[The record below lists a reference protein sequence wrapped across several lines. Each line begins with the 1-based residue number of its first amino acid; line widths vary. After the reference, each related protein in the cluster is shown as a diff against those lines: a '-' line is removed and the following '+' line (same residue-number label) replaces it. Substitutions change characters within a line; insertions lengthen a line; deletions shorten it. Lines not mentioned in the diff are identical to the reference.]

1 MHELNGM
8 GELKILEEIQS
19 KAATALYFKGE
30 RCSVCSVLEPKIK
43 ALLEIEFP
51 KFTFIS
57 VPENEGNNELTAQLR
72 VFNVPTLILFL
83 EGKEFLRTGKNT
95 SIMELAK
102 QIRRPYDIC
111 FS

>member
-43 ALLEIEFP
+43 ALLHTEGIERHFY
-51 KFTFIS
+51 
-57 VPENEGNNELTAQLR
+57 L
-72 VFNVPTLILFL
+72 
-83 EGKEFLRTGKNT
+83 GKN
-95 SIMELAK
+95 L
-102 QIRRPYDIC
+102 P
-111 FS
+111 

>member
-1 MHELNGM
+1 MSELN
-8 GELKILEEIQS
+8 ILEEIQS
-19 KAATALYFKGE
+19 KTATALYFKGD

-43 ALLEIEFP
+43 ALLEIEFS
-51 KFTFIS
+51 KFSFIS

-72 VFNVPTLILFL
+72 VFNVPTLVLFL

-111 FS
+111 FA

>member
-1 MHELNGM
+1 V
-8 GELKILEEIQS
+8 
-19 KAATALYFKGE
+19 YFKGE

-43 ALLEIEFP
+43 TLLASKFP

-57 VPENEGNNELTAQLR
+57 IPESEAQSELRAQLR
-72 VFNVPTLILFL
+72 VFNVPTLVLFL

-95 SIMELAK
+95 SVMELAQ
-102 QIRRPYDIC
+102 QIERPYQIC

>member
-1 MHELNGM
+1 MSKLN
-8 GELKILEEIQS
+8 ILEEIQIQ
-19 KAATALYFKGE
+19 AATAVYFKGE

-43 ALLEIEFP
+43 ALLESEFP

-57 VPENEGNNELTAQLR
+57 VPESEAQNELSAQLR
-72 VFNVPTLILFL
+72 VFNVPTLVLFL

-95 SIMELAK
+95 SIIELAQ
-102 QIRRPYDIC
+102 QIERPYNIC

>member
-1 MHELNGM
+1 MSKLN
-8 GELKILEEIQS
+8 ILEEIQIQ
-19 KAATALYFKGE
+19 AATAVYFKGE

-43 ALLEIEFP
+43 ALLTSEFP

-57 VPENEGNNELTAQLR
+57 VPESEAQNELRAQLR
-72 VFNVPTLILFL
+72 VFNVPTLVLFL

-95 SIMELAK
+95 SILELAQ
-102 QIRRPYDIC
+102 QIERPYHIC

>member
-1 MHELNGM
+1 MSKLN
-8 GELKILEEIQS
+8 ILEEIQIQ
-19 KAATALYFKGE
+19 AATAVYFKGE

-43 ALLEIEFP
+43 ALLESEFP

-57 VPENEGNNELTAQLR
+57 VPESEAQNELSAQLR
-72 VFNVPTLILFL
+72 VFNVPTLVLFL

-95 SIMELAK
+95 SIIELAQ
-102 QIRRPYDIC
+102 QIERPYHIC

>member
-1 MHELNGM
+1 MSDLH
-8 GELKILEEIQS
+8 ILEEIQS
-19 KAATALYFKGE
+19 QTATTVYFKGE

-43 ALLEIEFP
+43 TLLASEFP

-57 VPENEGNNELTAQLR
+57 IPESEAQSELRAQLR
-72 VFNVPTLILFL
+72 VFNVPTLVLFL

-95 SIMELAK
+95 SIMELAQ
-102 QIRRPYDIC
+102 QIERPYQIC

>member
-1 MHELNGM
+1 MSKLN
-8 GELKILEEIQS
+8 ILEEIQIQ
-19 KAATALYFKGE
+19 AATAVYFKGE

-43 ALLEIEFP
+43 ALLTSAFP

-57 VPENEGNNELTAQLR
+57 VPESEAQNELRAQLR
-72 VFNVPTLILFL
+72 VFNVPTLVLFL

-95 SIMELAK
+95 SIIELAQ
-102 QIRRPYDIC
+102 QIERPYHIC

>member
-1 MHELNGM
+1 MN
-8 GELKILEEIQS
+8 ELKILEEIQS
-19 KAATALYFKGE
+19 NAATAVYFKGD

-43 ALLEIEFP
+43 ALLETEFP

-57 VPENEGNNELTAQLR
+57 IPESEGNNELAAPLR

-95 SIMELAK
+95 SIIELAN
-102 QIRRPYDIC
+102 QIQRPYNIC

>member
-1 MHELNGM
+1 MSELN
-8 GELKILEEIQS
+8 ILEAIQS
-19 KAATALYFKGE
+19 QAATALYFKGE

-43 ALLEIEFP
+43 ALLETEFP

-57 VPENEGNNELTAQLR
+57 VPESEGSNELTAQLR
-72 VFNVPTLILFL
+72 IFNVPTLILFL

-102 QIRRPYDIC
+102 QIRRPYGIC
-111 FS
+111 F

>member
-1 MHELNGM
+1 MSKLN
-8 GELKILEEIQS
+8 ILEEIQIQ
-19 KAATALYFKGE
+19 AATAVYFKGE

-43 ALLEIEFP
+43 ALLESEFP

-57 VPENEGNNELTAQLR
+57 VPESEAQNELRTQLR
-72 VFNVPTLILFL
+72 VFNVPTLVLFL

-95 SIMELAK
+95 SIIELAQ
-102 QIRRPYDIC
+102 QIERPYHIC

>member
-1 MHELNGM
+1 MSELN
-8 GELKILEEIQS
+8 ILEEIQS
-19 KAATALYFKGE
+19 QAATALYFKGE

-43 ALLEIEFP
+43 ALLETEFP

-57 VPENEGNNELTAQLR
+57 VPESEGSNELTAQLR
-72 VFNVPTLILFL
+72 IFNVPTLILFL
-83 EGKEFLRTGKNT
+83 EGKEFLRTGRNT

>member
-1 MHELNGM
+1 MSDLH
-8 GELKILEEIQS
+8 ILEEIQS
-19 KAATALYFKGE
+19 QTATAVYFKGE

-43 ALLEIEFP
+43 TLLASEFP

-57 VPENEGNNELTAQLR
+57 IPESEAQSELRAQLR
-72 VFNVPTLILFL
+72 VFNVPTLVLFL

-95 SIMELAK
+95 SVMELAQ
-102 QIRRPYDIC
+102 QIERPYQIC

>member
-1 MHELNGM
+1 MSELN
-8 GELKILEEIQS
+8 ILEEIQIQ
-19 KAATALYFKGE
+19 AATAVYFKGE

-43 ALLEIEFP
+43 ALLTSEFP

-57 VPENEGNNELTAQLR
+57 VPESEAQNELRAQLR
-72 VFNVPTLILFL
+72 VFNVPTLVLFL

-95 SIMELAK
+95 SIIELAQ
-102 QIRRPYDIC
+102 QIERPYHIC

>member
-1 MHELNGM
+1 MSKLN
-8 GELKILEEIQS
+8 ILEEIQIQ
-19 KAATALYFKGE
+19 AATAVYFKGE

-43 ALLEIEFP
+43 ALLTSEFP

-57 VPENEGNNELTAQLR
+57 VPESEAQNELRAQLR
-72 VFNVPTLILFL
+72 VFNVPTLVLFL

-95 SIMELAK
+95 SIIELAQ
-102 QIRRPYDIC
+102 QIERPYHIC

>member
-1 MHELNGM
+1 M
-8 GELKILEEIQS
+8 
-19 KAATALYFKGE
+19 YFKGE

-43 ALLEIEFP
+43 ALLTSEFP

-57 VPENEGNNELTAQLR
+57 VPESEAQNELRAQLR
-72 VFNVPTLILFL
+72 VFNVPTLVLFL

-95 SIMELAK
+95 SIIELAQ
-102 QIRRPYDIC
+102 QIERPYHIC

>member
-1 MHELNGM
+1 MSDLH
-8 GELKILEEIQS
+8 ILEEIQS
-19 KAATALYFKGE
+19 QAATAVYFKGE

-43 ALLEIEFP
+43 TLLASEFP

-57 VPENEGNNELTAQLR
+57 IPESEAQSELRAQLR
-72 VFNVPTLILFL
+72 VFNVPTLVLFL

-95 SIMELAK
+95 SIMELAQ
-102 QIRRPYDIC
+102 QIERPYQIC

>member
-1 MHELNGM
+1 MSELN
-8 GELKILEEIQS
+8 ILEEIQIQ
-19 KAATALYFKGE
+19 AATAVYFKGE

-43 ALLEIEFP
+43 ALLTSEFP

-57 VPENEGNNELTAQLR
+57 VPESEAQNELRAQLR
-72 VFNVPTLILFL
+72 VFNVPTLVLFL

-95 SIMELAK
+95 SVMELAQ
-102 QIRRPYDIC
+102 QIERPYQIC

>member
-19 KAATALYFKGE
+19 KAATALYFTGE

-57 VPENEGNNELTAQLR
+57 VPESAGNNELTAQLR
-72 VFNVPTLILFL
+72 VFKCPYPSALFSRKRILKNR
-83 EGKEFLRTGKNT
+83 KEYQYHGIGQANT
-95 SIMELAK
+95 QAL
-102 QIRRPYDIC
+102 
-111 FS
+111 